1 MGLSEA
7 SRSRERLLKVANA
20 GLINNAPADFGAAK
34 LLNKDEGRRIAVN
47 VAKLPELLRN
57 P

>member
-7 SRSRERLLKVANA
+7 SDSRELKVSEC
-20 GLINNAPADFGAAK
+20 GINNAPADFGAAK
-34 LLNKDEGRRIAVN
+34 LLSKDEARRIAVN
-47 VAKLPELLRN
+47 IAKLRELLRN

>member
-7 SRSRERLLKVANA
+7 SRSRERLLKVSEC
-20 GLINNAPADFGAAK
+20 GGAPADFGAAK
-34 LLNKDEGRRIAVN
+34 LLNKDERRRIAVN